1 MIETP
6 IFYEHLS
13 AEENLK
19 IHLEYMGKEDGDIE
33 DILSKVGLDD
43 TGIQPVSTFILQFL
57 LSCKSL
63 KIP

>member
-1 MIETP
+1 M
-6 IFYEHLS
+6 
-13 AEENLK
+13 ENLK